1 MIRVR
6 EREVLNFPEQI
17 RTEIFGKALTGHGGA
32 ACAQNTAGHGAAGND
47 DHDDADCQNEA
58 VAVCDKCLRKQLA
71 QHEILLPVEAAVHD
85 DGHQHRDQDLE
96 HDLQPAEDCGGKGP
110 DAVAPQ
116 IRPYVAE

>member
-1 MIRVR
+1 M
-6 EREVLNFPEQI
+6 
-17 RTEIFGKALTGHGGA
+17 T
-32 ACAQNTAGHGAAGND
+32 QNAAGHGAAGND

-96 HDLQPAEDCGGKGP
+96 LTSSPPKIAAAKGP

-116 IRPYVAE
+116 IRPDVAE